1 MRKTL
6 ITFLFIIMFSAG
18 FGSGFLVNQYA
29 APETHK
35 SLKVYWGAATRL
47 PGIEIIDA
55 FRIAT
60 GIKVEATFGGSGPL
74 LSALELSRSGDLYL
88 GVGTTSEMETAI
100 KKNLVDPSSLRA
112 MAYLV
117 PAIIVQKGNP
127 KNIIDLEDLTRPDV
141 KVCLADPS
149 YGIGLFVKQLLE
161 YNGLWSNIEGRF
173 VQVKSGE
180 DAVAAVIMG
189 GVDATVSWHVFYYWN
204 KDKVDIMWIN
214 SSKIPEVSIAPSA
227 ITVYS
232 KNRVLSEIFLN
243 FVSNSYIAR
252 EAFARYGYVL
262 TVEQGAQY
270 TPYSETQWRRWIDKA
285 EVEIKAL
292 KGGS

>member
-1 MRKTL
+1 
-6 ITFLFIIMFSAG
+6 MFSAG

-100 KKNLVDPSSLRA
+100 KKNLVDPSSLRV